1 MSLTL
6 LASIVVLVVLLFV
19 VPAVVIL
26 RDLRA
31 GRPDPSWNEDAMI

>member
-6 LASIVVLVVLLFV
+6 LLSLLFLALLLFV

-31 GRPDPSWNEDAMI
+31 GRSDPNWNKDTTM